1 MESYIDLN
9 SSLTR
14 EEILS
19 LNQLKEYLASQNV
32 NYRFDLYNSEFLI
45 RFLRSCSFNIKKNIY

>member
-14 EEILS
+14 EELLS

-45 RFLRSCSFNIKKNIY
+45 RFLRS